1 MNCQSCNSSNTWTG
15 VTTLPTGFNAIRLV
29 CNNCNHIQLLRV
41 EKNVSTPLH
50 TQKSISKPD
59 IIHS

>member
-41 EKNVSTPLH
+41 EKNVSSPLH
-50 TQKSISKPD
+50 TQKSISKTD